1 MSSHPMSP
9 LDLVRCDVIES
20 KDNNANEND
29 LNIFILSFSL
39 DRSERAGFKH
49 SITGSTVYL
58 KGSDSFN
65 GQQVG
70 SA

>member
-1 MSSHPMSP
+1 M
-9 LDLVRCDVIES
+9 IES
-20 KDNNANEND
+20 KDSNDNEND

-39 DRSERAGFKH
+39 DRSERSGFKH

-65 GQQVG
+65 GQQQ
-70 SA
+70 